1 MSSQGPS
8 YRFADYFVICGLDVA
23 SGLEPDTLSGDNLHC
38 APLKRPYKSKVLA
51 HYPKSV
57 PWNPFD
63 KEAVG
68 MLCLPRGLSF
78 RTQSQQKNAHFHSF
92 IITKEDGSRTY
103 GAAYVFYEEVQ
114 NELIC
119 AAMQTLQ
126 AMHHAELSNAQSRTL
141 YPELESSLEQSPMTH
156 RKARP
161 RPHTIY
167 DINSDKLYVTKCIAL
182 ISQLPFVSSA
192 HQYLKQLHE
201 TVIADSQK
209 QLPLECFVY
218 NILYEV
224 PLPPP
229 GRSMKFYGVTQP
241 IFCQRP
247 DVNELPLFDFS
258 LWKLFQLM
266 DIRNILMVF
275 RSILLEHQV
284 LFYSSDYQKLML
296 VAESLTILIFPFTW
310 QHVYVPIL
318 PASLSHFLDAPVPF
332 IMGLYHGQE
341 DRSELQLP
349 SEASMCFVDI
359 DDTNVEIPEDL
370 PMFPH
375 QKDLMLELS
384 ALLSRYRSEFNKE
397 NYTSWS
403 LDRRLTYSPR
413 KGGIR
418 KTSGS
423 SSLLT
428 DSRSWNS
435 SPEKK
440 REILQNN
447 ETWARISALAKKTGV
462 WDTTIEDLSSDNNC
476 NKEAVCQTLSKDISV
491 MPMLEL
497 TEHKFNNAMREVF
510 LNRFVHMFCSYESFV
525 IQPLQ
530 DMEQWL
536 SNREMMQNFD
546 KAAFLS
552 DQPEAYLPFLS
563 PFIETQMFT
572 TLIDNKILS
581 QWESPDPFL
590 KVFDERV
597 KQFKEKS
604 GEAHTPTY
612 HTCDRIQD
620 AESLIEKRGSYI
632 DLSAHKPHMPDQT
645 QLQGLNPSSSS
656 TEEISCQNLTVC
668 SKGIFPLLR
677 EDILNTEPKNQKARM
692 REAAK
697 WRRKWRQQA
706 EHIHLSSEQRE
717 KYMQEARSKV
727 PRNPKLSDMSM
738 SGMAQTNWRF
748 VETLL
753 KECRTKTKRMLVEK
767 MGQEAVELG
776 HGEVNITGVEE
787 NTLIASLCDLLE
799 RIWSHGLL
807 TKKGKSAL
815 WSHMRSFLELEEI
828 NDSGKPIDPKLLT
841 PAVSSTA
848 IHVASQMVA
857 LVPGLLQT
865 SSNLKN
871 YLAPPTPDYFTGNAA
886 AANSIEAEKE
896 KPAAPTHRR
905 SRSKGGAELPVLKAL
920 PRSLTAD
927 MKKVKA
933 MTDIKTDVGFA
944 RAFVRL
950 ALEKKTLS
958 AHLKELLSDA
968 DLLRSLYKR
977 YAFLRCEEEREQ
989 FLYHLLSLN
998 AVDYFCFTNTFTH
1011 TIVPYKVL
1019 IFPSTKFGCFTTS
1032 ANPWISIAG
1041 HLSETRVIEI
1051 PKGCLELN
1059 TEQKNLGVLT
1069 TLRIGHDNSGMTP
1082 KWLVEYVLVR
1092 NEITGHLCKFPC
1104 GKWLGRVDDG
1114 STERLLVGELV
1125 HPATE
1130 TEDMGTLSRTPPRCM
1145 SPAPTG
1151 SPRHKLMEQSLSIPE
1166 IQEMLGHAVNN
1177 IVKHFHKPEK
1187 ERGNITYLLCGEN
1200 GLVQC
1205 IESVFKY
1212 GFKSTRLFRN
1222 KFYSWDYL
1230 ERVKSTFE
1238 TFLECPDSLPAS
1250 ASTDQVRA
1258 GYWLFSKRMNQI
1270 NNATSETIG
1279 KDGRFQIFICVG
1291 IRDRLLQ
1298 QWLPLMANTS
1308 VTRQMYEENSFLRDE
1323 RAMSFLVHILDT
1335 LNEYNVCLESSLT
1348 RGVDI

>member
-1 MSSQGPS
+1 MSGQGPS

-78 RTQSQQKNAHFHSF
+78 RTQSQQKNPHFHSF

-114 NELIC
+114 NDQIC

-167 DINSDKLYVTKCIAL
+167 DINNDKLYVTKCVAL
-182 ISQLPFVSSA
+182 ISQLPFVYSA
-192 HQYLKQLHE
+192 QQYLKQLHE
-201 TVIADSQK
+201 AVTTESQK
-209 QLPLECFVY
+209 QLPLECYVY

-224 PLPPP
+224 PLTPP

-247 DVNELPLFDFS
+247 GVNELPLFDFS

-296 VAESLTILIFPFTW
+296 VAEALTIVIFPFTW

-359 DDTNVEIPEDL
+359 DDTTVEIPEDL

-384 ALLSRYRSEFNKE
+384 ALLSRYRSEFNKD
-397 NYTSWS
+397 NYTSQS
-403 LDRRLTYSPR
+403 LDRRLVYSQR

-418 KTSGS
+418 KPGS

-447 ETWARISALAKKTGV
+447 ETWTRISALAKKTGV
-462 WDTTIEDLSSDNNC
+462 WDTIEDISSDNNC
-476 NKEAVCQTLSKDISV
+476 NKEAMCQTLSKDVST
-491 MPMLEL
+491 MPTAEL
-497 TEHKFNNAMREVF
+497 IEHKFNNAVREIF

-525 IQPLQ
+525 IQPMQ
-530 DMEQWL
+530 NMEQWL

-581 QWESPDPFL
+581 QWESSDPFL

-612 HTCDRIQD
+612 HTCDTIQD

-632 DLSAHKPHMPDQT
+632 DLVAHKPHLPDQT
-645 QLQGLNPSSSS
+645 QFQGLNPSSSS
-656 TEEISCQNLTVC
+656 TEEISHQNLTV
-668 SKGIFPLLR
+668 SSNGVFPLLP

-692 REAAK
+692 REAAR
-697 WRRKWRQQA
+697 WRRKCRQQR

-776 HGEVNITGVEE
+776 HGEVNIIGVEE

-815 WSHMRSFLELEEI
+815 WSHMLSFLELEEI

-841 PAVSSTA
+841 PGKRTSLGFNELK
-848 IHVASQMVA
+848 A
-857 LVPGLLQT
+857 LV
-865 SSNLKN
+865 
-871 YLAPPTPDYFTGNAA
+871 DMYFPLCNA
-886 AANSIEAEKE
+886 AANSVEVEKE
-896 KPAAPTHRR
+896 KPAALTHRR
-905 SRSKGGAELPVLKAL
+905 SRSKGGTELPVLKAM
-920 PRSLTAD
+920 PKSLTSD

-958 AHLKELLSDA
+958 THLKELLADA

-998 AVDYFCFTNTFTH
+998 AVDYFCFTNTFTN

-1041 HLSETRVIEI
+1041 QLGETGVIEI
-1051 PKGCLELN
+1051 PKGCLEFN

-1092 NEITGHLCKFPC
+1092 NEITGHLFKFPC

-1130 TEDMGTLSRTPPRCM
+1130 TEDLGTLSRTPPRCM

-1205 IESVFKY
+1205 IECVFKC
-1212 GFKSTRLFRN
+1212 GFKSARLFRH

-1230 ERVKSTFE
+1230 EKVKSCFE
-1238 TFLECPDSLPAS
+1238 TFLECPESLPPI
-1250 ASTDQVRA
+1250 ASTDQAKA
-1258 GYWLFSKRMNQI
+1258 GYWLFCKRMNQI

-1279 KDGRFQIFICVG
+1279 KDGRFQLFVCVG

-1298 QWLPLMANTS
+1298 QWLPLMANTT
-1308 VTRQMYEENSFLRDE
+1308 VTQQMYEENSFLRDR

-1335 LNEYNVCLESSLT
+1335 LNDYNVCLESSLT
-1348 RGVDI
+1348 RGLDI

>member
-841 PAVSSTA
+841 P
-848 IHVASQMVA
+848 
-857 LVPGLLQT
+857 
-865 SSNLKN
+865 
-871 YLAPPTPDYFTGNAA
+871 DAA